1 MMRRLII
8 ILTFLSF
15 LFAKVKIVTSTTD
28 LADIVKSIGGDLVT
42 VNSIAKG
49 NQDPHYVEILP
60 SYMIKVRKA
69 DIYFMVGMELDLWAQ
84 QIIDGSRNRKVL
96 IVDCSAQINR
106 MEVPTELVDASMGD
120 IHRFGNPHYWLD
132 PENGKLIARNI
143 AEKLVLIDPKN
154 STIYNSNLSTFEES
168 INSSMKIW
176 SKTFEELKGKQLI
189 FYHNSWPYFSK
200 RFGLITVDFLEPK
213 PGITPS
219 PAKLKE
225 VIDMIKSQKIN
236 VIASESYFSDR
247 APNFLNSKTGIKT
260 IKLAQSVDAIEGT
273 NNYIQLFETNLSI
286 LAKAFNINYD

>member
-168 INSSMKIW
+168 INSSMKI
-176 SKTFEELKGKQLI
+176 SKQL
-189 FYHNSWPYFSK
+189 
-200 RFGLITVDFLEPK
+200 
-213 PGITPS
+213 
-219 PAKLKE
+219 
-225 VIDMIKSQKIN
+225 M
-236 VIASESYFSDR
+236 
-247 APNFLNSKTGIKT
+247 
-260 IKLAQSVDAIEGT
+260 
-273 NNYIQLFETNLSI
+273 
-286 LAKAFNINYD
+286 

>member
-84 QIIDGSRNRKVL
+84 QIIDGSRNHKVL

-106 MEVPTELVDASMGD
+106 M
-120 IHRFGNPHYWLD
+120 
-132 PENGKLIARNI
+132 
-143 AEKLVLIDPKN
+143 
-154 STIYNSNLSTFEES
+154 
-168 INSSMKIW
+168 
-176 SKTFEELKGKQLI
+176 
-189 FYHNSWPYFSK
+189 
-200 RFGLITVDFLEPK
+200 
-213 PGITPS
+213 
-219 PAKLKE
+219 
-225 VIDMIKSQKIN
+225 
-236 VIASESYFSDR
+236 
-247 APNFLNSKTGIKT
+247 
-260 IKLAQSVDAIEGT
+260 
-273 NNYIQLFETNLSI
+273 
-286 LAKAFNINYD
+286 